1 REVIAAQLR
10 PRRLLEQAGGAAE
23 TGYVLVIDGE
33 GLESLPDQIPT
44 SKSSYGVHRVSTELG
59 LRHLLWKAKGAPL
72 IAVMPEDLAHR
83 IQGAPDL
90 LRRARNQRVHALS
103 VNDVL

>member
-1 REVIAAQLR
+1 
-10 PRRLLEQAGGAAE
+10 LLEQAGGADE

-44 SKSSYGVHRVSTELG
+44 PRGPYAVHRVASELG

-72 IAVMPEDLAHR
+72 IAVMPEELARR
-83 IQGAPDL
+83 IQRAPDL
-90 LRRARNQRVHALS
+90 LRRARFR
-103 VNDVL
+103 